1 MRYGISHSYADQVM
15 DSPKFHFYRLV
26 PKTIYYVGG
35 FGVQATWVP
44 VEEYKEAKSD
54 ILASEAGDIM
64 ERLNRVHEN
73 DLRLVSEE
81 ILGVQEV
88 EKVRVTAVDRLGMDM
103 RVTSRV
109 PRRKNKLQ
117 TDEFRIG
124 FRIPV
129 ISVED
134 AKSEVLKV
142 FQEAWEKGN
151 GVTWGE
157 GEVPGMDIPVLK
169 TAEDSLM

>member
-1 MRYGISHSYADQVM
+1 M
-15 DSPKFHFYRLV
+15 
-26 PKTIYYVGG
+26 
-35 FGVQATWVP
+35 
-44 VEEYKEAKSD
+44 
-54 ILASEAGDIM
+54 
-64 ERLNRVHEN
+64 
-73 DLRLVSEE
+73 
-81 ILGVQEV
+81 
-88 EKVRVTAVDRLGMDM
+88 RVTGVDRLGLDM

-109 PRRKNKLQ
+109 PKRKNKVQ

-142 FQEAWEKGN
+142 FQEAWEKSQ

-157 GEVPGMDIPVLK
+157 DGEVPGMDIPMLK